1 MAVENADA
9 LERLSTR
16 ATTAFEGQHRF
27 AAAFVVLKGLTL
39 GFLGVKPFFN
49 RQEGH
54 GRLMRLNSVVET
66 HVCFPSASTA
76 KSQSPQIRRPAFNKL
91 SAPTRNPGWPSL
103 MWAIKEALSSC
114 TRLHCRTGHG
124 YPGRADAIKLAQP
137 YKRKKKKGK
146 EEPGRKEGEL
156 MLQEKGEGGAGKKK
170 TKTKKTKA
178 RPNAKAKGRTKTRTD
193 TGKGK
198 YKKRERERG
207 GKIYIK
213 KHEGKGKKDS
223 RAKLGADTSP
233 QS

>member
-1 MAVENADA
+1 VAVENADA

-16 ATTAFEGQHRF
+16 ATTALEGQHRF
-27 AAAFVVLKGLTL
+27 AAAFVVLKDLTL

-124 YPGRADAIKLAQP
+124 YPGRADAIKLAQH

-156 MLQEKGEGGAGKKK
+156 MLQEKGEGGAGEKKK
-170 TKTKKTKA
+170 KKKKNTKK
-178 RPNAKAKGRTKTRTD
+178 
-193 TGKGK
+193 
-198 YKKRERERG
+198 KK
-207 GKIYIK
+207 KNK
-213 KHEGKGKKDS
+213 KQEQKQKQK
-223 RAKLGADTSP
+223 
-233 QS
+233 